1 MNRVA
6 IFPGSFDPFT
16 RGHESI
22 IRRALPM
29 FDQIIVMIGYNS
41 NKKPYYPLEKREEWI
56 NRVFKNDPKIT
67 VAKFEGLTIDFCKL
81 VNAQYILRGLRTS
94 ADFEYERA
102 IAQINKDMRPEIET
116 IFLLTT
122 PETTAISSTIVRDIL
137 LHKGDASQ
145 FLPSCIDISEF
156 YED

>member
-41 NKKPYYPLEKREEWI
+41 NKQPYYPLEKREEWI
-56 NRVFKNDPKIT
+56 NRVFKNDPNIT
-67 VAKFEGLTIDFCKL
+67 VAKFEGF
-81 VNAQYILRGLRTS
+81 QYILRGLRTS

-116 IFLLTT
+116 VFLLTT

-145 FLPSCIDISEF
+145 FLPACIDISEF

>member
-1 MNRVA
+1 M
-6 IFPGSFDPFT
+6 
-16 RGHESI
+16 
-22 IRRALPM
+22 
-29 FDQIIVMIGYNS
+29 
-41 NKKPYYPLEKREEWI
+41 
-56 NRVFKNDPKIT
+56 
-67 VAKFEGLTIDFCKL
+67 
-81 VNAQYILRGLRTS
+81 RGLRTS

-116 IFLLTT
+116 VFLLTT

-145 FLPSCIDISEF
+145 FLPACIDISEF